1 MAKLESHAALGE
13 TYGIQEAAGMFL
25 HTETTRS
32 LLKISSQQ
40 GQKAFRRDLVQTQI
54 GELPASR
61 IINLEDDTG
70 GDQSD
75 ALSPRSPCL
84 IPIITIDSP
93 PRTNNTRKR
102 PADSET
108 TRQEGPD
115 IKQELIDVDA
125 LSDTLPD
132 VLPLATIK
140 HDSSHGS
147 VRNAKRFKL
156 EEAEKNDHVDMSQIE
171 EFKWQEPNGI
181 EEKDMLAE
189 QQLVDQE
196 QNVETEIE
204 HVAENELSE
213 EEMRILAEEKDKND
227 EELEEVARQWAEMM
241 KKAAEAEQSVM

>member
-1 MAKLESHAALGE
+1 
-13 TYGIQEAAGMFL
+13 
-25 HTETTRS
+25 
-32 LLKISSQQ
+32 
-40 GQKAFRRDLVQTQI
+40 VQTQI

-70 GDQSD
+70 GDQND

-93 PRTNNTRKR
+93 PRTNNTRKPSR
-102 PADSET
+102 DSDS

-115 IKQELIDVDA
+115 IKQEPIDVEA
-125 LSDTLPD
+125 LSNRPSEL
-132 VLPLATIK
+132 LPLATIK

-171 EFKWQEPNGI
+171 EFKWQEPNDI
-181 EEKDMLAE
+181 KEEDMLAE

-196 QNVETEIE
+196 QTVETEVE
-204 HVAENELSE
+204 HVAEDELSE
-213 EEMRILAEEKDKND
+213 EERRMLAEEKAKND
-227 EELEEVARQWAEMM
+227 EELNEVARQWAEMM
-241 KKAAEAEQSVM
+241 KQAAEAEQSVM